1 MNKRIISMLLAIV
14 ASAAAF
20 VGCGG
25 QEIASESAKQEE
37 KATGTVEST
46 EKTVIKV
53 TTWTDEIEAM
63 KMLET
68 SFEAENPSID
78 VEIVEFP
85 SEEYQDKLVIQLA
98 GGANLDV
105 IQMKNTADYS
115 DIATK
120 GQLLDLEPMVK
131 ADGLDI
137 VPYGPL
143 YKGLKINDQLFGLP
157 YRKTAWA
164 LFYNKTLFD
173 DKGIAYPTE
182 DMTWDQFRDLAKQMT
197 SGSGNEKVWGAYL
210 HTWPQTWYGMGLQTG
225 ATIIDQD
232 LTPFEVG
239 LQFRMDLEA
248 DGSIMPFIEAKATNA
263 HYKTEFAKGMT
274 AMNVIGDFHIQQL
287 RDLEKEGQI
296 SFDWDIVPMPHP
308 EGVEANTTWGTAN
321 PIGISKTS
329 KNKEA
334 AWEFVKYTAGKE
346 GAKVFASIGRLPAYV
361 DDEVKGLFIGDGSEK
376 PANIGILTEANVYLE
391 NPAIPGAN
399 VVKDEIFG
407 RESELT
413 FSGERTVKETFEVI
427 QKRITEE
434 IK

>member
-1 MNKRIISMLLAIV
+1 MTKKTKRMMAVLLTMATSV
-14 ASAAAF
+14 TAF
-20 VGCGG
+20 VGCTS
-25 QEIASESAKQEE
+25 QEASSGAAKKEEAKTESA
-37 KATGTVEST
+37 

-63 KMLET
+63 KQIET
-68 SFEAENPSID
+68 NFETVNPNID
-78 VEIVEFP
+78 VELVEFP

-98 GGANLDV
+98 GGADIDI

-143 YKGLKINDQLFGLP
+143 YEGLKIDNQLFGLP

-173 DKGIAYPTE
+173 SKGVAYLTE
-182 DMTWDQFRDLAKQMT
+182 DMTWNQFRELAKQMT

-232 LTPFEVG
+232 LTPFEEA

-248 DGSIMPFIEAKATNA
+248 EGSIMPFIEAKATNA

-287 RDLEKEGQI
+287 RDLEKEGEI

-308 EGVEANTTWGTAN
+308 EGVAANTTWGTAN
-321 PIGISKTS
+321 PIGISKAS
-329 KNKEA
+329 KNQEA
-334 AWEFVKYTAGKE
+334 AWEFVKYIAGKE
-346 GAKVFASIGRLPAYV
+346 GAKVYAELGRLPAYV
-361 DDEVKGLFIGDGSEK
+361 DDEVKTLFTGDGTQK
-376 PANIGILTEANVYLE
+376 PAHIGILTEANVYLE

-399 VVKDEIFG
+399 VIKDEIFG

-413 FSGERTVKETFEVI
+413 FAGERTVKETFEAI
-427 QKRITEE
+427 QKRIVDEM
-434 IK
+434 K